1 MKAQKPGLHPRNR
14 HHQRYD
20 LPALCQAHPD
30 LQGYIT
36 LNPLGEQTID
46 FANPQAVKALNK
58 ALLAHFYAVKHWDI
72 PDGFLCPPV
81 PGRADYIHHLADLLA
96 GDSGEVPKDATILD
110 IGTGANLIYPL
121 IGAHEYGW
129 RFTGSEIN
137 PQAFASAQAIINGN
151 PGLTRQIRLRRQK
164 ESQAIFHGVIHKNE
178 TYDATLC
185 NPPFHDSAESAR
197 AGGERKRRNL
207 GLGAESFDKHL
218 PGASVLPVEQSS
230 AHASATPVRVDEGA
244 DDGGRGLVNASQN
257 AHGRHRANVPLR
269 VQADDRV
276 DPVAP
281 VLALHHVRDV
291 VDGGAPNGVI
301 VVFDQGDKRVHGGGI
316 AADHGPPAQPEVI
329 TRVRDGPGR
338 REALRKSCHA

>member
-197 AGGERKRRNL
+197 AGV
-207 GLGAESFDKHL
+207 S
-218 PGASVLPVEQSS
+218 
-230 AHASATPVRVDEGA
+230 ASAATSDSAPKAASILAVSSRNCGA
-244 DDGGRGLVNASQN
+244 K
-257 AHGRHRANVPLR
+257 
-269 VQADDRV
+269 
-276 DPVAP
+276 
-281 VLALHHVRDV
+281 
-291 VDGGAPNGVI
+291 GA
-301 VVFDQGDKRVHGGGI
+301 K
-316 AADHGPPAQPEVI
+316 
-329 TRVRDGPGR
+329 
-338 REALRKSCHA
+338 

>member
-197 AGGERKRRNL
+197 AG
-207 GLGAESFDKHL
+207 
-218 PGASVLPVEQSS
+218 
-230 AHASATPVRVDEGA
+230 ASASAATSDSAPKAASILAVSSRSCGAKGRSSLYLA
-244 DDGGRGLVNASQN
+244 DDPRKPGLRPPGEMVYLA
-257 AHGRHRANVPLR
+257 G
-269 VQADDRV
+269 
-276 DPVAP
+276 VA
-281 VLALHHVRDV
+281 
-291 VDGGAPNGVI
+291 
-301 VVFDQGDKRVHGGGI
+301 
-316 AADHGPPAQPEVI
+316 
-329 TRVRDGPGR
+329 R
-338 REALRKSCHA
+338 R

>member
-197 AGGERKRRNL
+197 AGRAQAPQPRTRRRKRPQFWRSTA
-207 GLGAESFDKHL
+207 GAVVRR
-218 PGASVLPVEQSS
+218 GRSS
-230 AHASATPVRVDEGA
+230 LYLA
-244 DDGGRGLVNASQN
+244 DDPRKPGLRPPGEMVYLA
-257 AHGRHRANVPLR
+257 G
-269 VQADDRV
+269 
-276 DPVAP
+276 VA
-281 VLALHHVRDV
+281 
-291 VDGGAPNGVI
+291 
-301 VVFDQGDKRVHGGGI
+301 
-316 AADHGPPAQPEVI
+316 
-329 TRVRDGPGR
+329 R
-338 REALRKSCHA
+338 R

>member
-151 PGLTRQIRLRRQK
+151 PGLTRQIR
-164 ESQAIFHGVIHKNE
+164 ESQAFARQVKWFTSLVSRGDNLPPLYRLLTEVGAVKVVKKEMAQGQKQSRFIAWSFMD
-178 TYDATLC
+178 DA
-185 NPPFHDSAESAR
+185 
-197 AGGERKRRNL
+197 KRRRP
-207 GLGAESFDKHL
+207 F
-218 PGASVLPVEQSS
+218 
-230 AHASATPVRVDEGA
+230 
-244 DDGGRGLVNASQN
+244 
-257 AHGRHRANVPLR
+257 
-269 VQADDRV
+269 
-276 DPVAP
+276 
-281 VLALHHVRDV
+281 
-291 VDGGAPNGVI
+291 
-301 VVFDQGDKRVHGGGI
+301 
-316 AADHGPPAQPEVI
+316 
-329 TRVRDGPGR
+329 
-338 REALRKSCHA
+338 